1 VAYSWEG
8 WSRNGRVQY
17 PDIDR
22 KGGRLI
28 RYGGDRRKI
37 AVSLPL
43 ARRPLSPARRRQR
56 DERRASILEAADR
69 LIARD
74 GLSGL
79 SMRLLA
85 KEVGIPAPT
94 LYGYFDSKEA
104 VIDALAQE
112 KIALLS
118 EAILREAKDVLP
130 GVPRL
135 LAFARGYRTF
145 ALSGRDYYD
154 LFILKATPDGQD
166 APTVDNTAGMELI
179 QTLAEDVQ
187 TAIDLGQLRPID
199 PEQTILALWA
209 VAHGYVS
216 LEVSGALDDLDSS
229 AISRERTFLL
239 YFESMLRGLEVCAPT
254 HPASGQ

>member
-1 VAYSWEG
+1 MDSKWKDPCPDYRREG
-8 WSRNGRVQY
+8 GW
-17 PDIDR
+17 
-22 KGGRLI
+22 LI
-28 RYGGDRRKI
+28 RYGDDWRKVP
-37 AVSLPL
+37 VSLPL
-43 ARRPLSPARRRQR
+43 ARRPLSAARRRQR
-56 DERRASILEAADR
+56 NEWCASILEAAGR
-69 LIARD
+69 LIARN

-85 KEVGIPAPT
+85 KEVGVPAPT

-112 KIALLS
+112 KIALLR
-118 EAILREAKDVLP
+118 EAILSEAKDTPP

-166 APTVDNTAGMELI
+166 TRTVDNTAGMELI

-187 TAIDLGQLRPID
+187 TAIDLGQLQPID

-216 LEVSGALDDLDSS
+216 LEVSGALDDLNSS
-229 AISRERTFLL
+229 PVSRERTYLL
-239 YFESMLRGLEVCAPT
+239 YFESMLRGLEVCAPAQPT
-254 HPASGQ
+254 SSE